1 MRSLSTLLFS
11 VLSLTLSLSLTLGQ
25 EAGLRLKDEGTFFTG
40 DLPFTMFVHYRVP
53 ENFNGLSMVL
63 MHGG

>member
-1 MRSLSTLLFS
+1 MRSLLLS
-11 VLSLTLSLSLTLGQ
+11 VLSLSLSFPFVMGQ
-25 EAGLRLKDEGTFFTG
+25 ETGLRLKDEGTFFAG
-40 DLPFTMFVHYRVP
+40 NLPFTMFVHYRVP